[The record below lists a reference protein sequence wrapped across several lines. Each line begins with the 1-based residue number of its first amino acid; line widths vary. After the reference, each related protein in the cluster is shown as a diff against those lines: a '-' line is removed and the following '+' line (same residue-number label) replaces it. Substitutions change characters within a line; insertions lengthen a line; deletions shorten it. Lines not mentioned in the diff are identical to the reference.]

1 MGHTPAVVGDQL
13 FSGSCNGMFH
23 ALDRLTGQVRWET
36 DLRPKG
42 DTSMYAF
49 HGDPLITEKLVIV
62 GANGFDAAAGGI
74 YALDR
79 LTGSILWTY
88 PAGRGVDSAVVGLGR
103 NAYAATHEGKLICL
117 DVDSGHLRWSFPVD
131 VAGGGPTVIDGRVIA
146 GSLDG
151 NVYALDGR
159 TGKVVWRK
167 ALDAAI
173 TTSVTAHGSDLYLG
187 TLTGWI
193 YRLRAKDGAVV
204 SSLQMDSVPC
214 GMPLRVKESLLVFLA
229 DMQANYHSLVCLDL
243 SLKLERWRQKAPR
256 PSNWAQSRIPVWGDC
271 VVVGT
276 SAGEVIAFS
285 LRDGSQSWQQ
295 ALKGHV
301 RSIGD
306 SGDAIYVSTT
316 EGIIYAFIPPRKEM

>member
-1 MGHTPAVVGDQL
+1 
-13 FSGSCNGMFH
+13 
-23 ALDRLTGQVRWET
+23 
-36 DLRPKG
+36 
-42 DTSMYAF
+42 MYAF
-49 HGDPLITEKLVIV
+49 HGDPLVTERLVIV
-62 GANGFDAAAGGI
+62 GVNGTAGGV

-79 LTGSILWTY
+79 LTGSMRWKY

-103 NAYAATHEGKLICL
+103 NAYTATIGGQLICL
-117 DVDSGHLRWSFPVD
+117 DIDSGRLRWSFPVD
-131 VAGGGPTVIDGRVIA
+131 FPGFKRPTIIDGRVIF

-173 TTSVTAHGSDLYLG
+173 STSVTAHGSDLYVG

-193 YRLRAKDGAVV
+193 YRLCAEDGNVV
-204 SSLQMDSVPC
+204 SSLGLESGPR
-214 GMPLRVKESLLVFLA
+214 GMPLQVGESLLVFLA
-229 DMQANYHSLVCLDL
+229 DMEENYHSLACLDL

-256 PSNWAQSRIPVWGDC
+256 PSNWAASQLLVWGDC

-276 SAGEVIAFS
+276 SAGEVIALS
-285 LRDGSQSWQQ
+285 LRDGSQSWRQ
-295 ALKGHV
+295 AVKGRV

-306 SGDAIYVSTT
+306 SGDTIYVGTV
-316 EGIIYAFIPPRKEM
+316 EGIIYAYVPPELANK